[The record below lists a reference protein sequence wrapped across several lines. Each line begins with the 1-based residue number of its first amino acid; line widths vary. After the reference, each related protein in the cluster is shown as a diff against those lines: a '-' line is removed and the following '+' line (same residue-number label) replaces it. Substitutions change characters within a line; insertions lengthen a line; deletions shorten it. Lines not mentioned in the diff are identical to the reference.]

1 MIPIKNIYYMLSYAF
16 QVLSE
21 KSYERLGTEEFDN
34 INELFAEILIISIS
48 RQIKRGLEKDYI
60 ENTDEL
66 PTIKGKIE
74 LTQSIASLRNK
85 RVVCSYDNFTVDS
98 YKNQI
103 IKSTMQLLLKRA
115 KLSKNRRKKLKRLY
129 LYFKDVN
136 LIDLNTVNWNIQYNK
151 NNQTYRMIIEICY
164 LTSKGL
170 LQNHSE
176 GKTKLIDFYESNMPR
191 LYEKFI
197 LEYYKREYGNIKA
210 ESSQI
215 KWQLDDEI
223 DTNLPI
229 MQTDITLTK
238 DYKTVIIDA
247 KYYTHSMQ
255 EHYNIKTVHSGNLY
269 QIFTYVKNKE
279 AELSNQKHEVS
290 GILLYAKTDEEKQP
304 DYTYSMS
311 GNRISAKTLDL
322 NQDFDMIKKQLDSIV
337 EEYF

>member
-21 KSYERLGTEEFDN
+21 KSYENLGTEEFGN

-103 IKSTMQLLLKRA
+103 IKSTMYLLLKRA
-115 KLSKNRRKKLKRLY
+115 KLSKNRKKNLKRLY
-129 LYFKDVN
+129 LYFKDVS

-151 NNQTYRMIIEICY
+151 NNQTYRMIIGICY

-170 LQNHSE
+170 LQNQSE
-176 GKTKLIDFYESNMPR
+176 GKTKLIDFHESNMPR

-197 LEYYKREYGNIKA
+197 LEYYKKEYRNIKA

-255 EHYNIKTVHSGNLY
+255 EHYNTKTVHSGNLY

-304 DYTYSMS
+304 DFTYRMS